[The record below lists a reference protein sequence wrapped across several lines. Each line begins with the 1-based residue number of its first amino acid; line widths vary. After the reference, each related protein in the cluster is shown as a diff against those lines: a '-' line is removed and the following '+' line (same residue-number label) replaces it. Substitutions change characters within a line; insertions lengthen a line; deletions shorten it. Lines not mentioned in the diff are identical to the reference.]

1 MFDPGFL
8 RWRYFG
14 LAFIVHAIV
23 VYFMISP
30 VDEVFA
36 EFGKWTVVMLL
47 SYALMAI
54 PFALA
59 MRTPWITNDGRRE
72 FIALIVVGLVR
83 GFAIL
88 DIGLLLDLPQ
98 VKPYLLRP
106 LNSGI
111 AVPLWFLMIRFIFGS
126 RQDFQKLFHELYVR
140 NIREKVAEILP
151 SNKKLKDHEIDS
163 IEEKVKKTLEPLRK
177 QIEEVAG
184 IELDNE
190 TLKKESLIIQSFIE
204 DRLRP
209 LSHELWRQQQIKPP
223 KMNYLAFLWRLTF
236 TTKSQFGLAIF
247 PSFVYGIVSLTTI
260 TNFDFAWR
268 HSLLNMAVQIIIYLA
283 FEFAYQRI
291 QSARNYLN
299 LSAILLCAIV
309 PAFMD
314 EVFLGSLYQEVV
326 PRLAEWVYIGWFLAL
341 SLAFSIAKSQ
351 TDYRKEIVGILLLD
365 IESSPLVDKGQ
376 DKQLAEKYAKYL
388 HGDIQS
394 TLSSS
399 QMQMMQAS
407 EKGDVELGKSAIEK
421 MASVLRRDHYEY
433 AIGEA
438 ISPIARFQ
446 QIIDAWDGIATI
458 AIDVDDSDISDAAL
472 LKVSDVIEELVS
484 NAIRHGQANVINVE
498 VTVLEGNIQITIRD
512 NGRPME
518 KGRKGLGSSLL
529 KENSLGIVSMREGN
543 QNVLELI
550 LPN

>member
-1 MFDPGFL
+1 
-8 RWRYFG
+8 
-14 LAFIVHAIV
+14 
-23 VYFMISP
+23 MISP

-140 NIREKVAEILP
+140 NIREKVAEIFP

-177 QIEEVAG
+177 QIEKVAG

-291 QSARNYLN
+291 QSARNHLN

-458 AIDVDDSDISDAAL
+458 AIDVDDSDISDVAL
-472 LKVSDVIEELVS
+472 LKVSDVIEELAS
-484 NAIRHGQANVINVE
+484 NSIRHGGASEISVKISRVSDSTF
-498 VTVLEGNIQITIRD
+498 VTYLD
-512 NGRPME
+512 NGNRRS
-518 KGRKGLGSSLL
+518 KGKPGLGSSLL
-529 KENSLGIVSMREGN
+529 KSLTTEVQLRDLEIGN
-543 QNVLELI
+543 EISFRLAD
-550 LPN
+550 

>member
-1 MFDPGFL
+1 
-8 RWRYFG
+8 
-14 LAFIVHAIV
+14 
-23 VYFMISP
+23 
-30 VDEVFA
+30 
-36 EFGKWTVVMLL
+36 
-47 SYALMAI
+47 
-54 PFALA
+54 
-59 MRTPWITNDGRRE
+59 
-72 FIALIVVGLVR
+72 
-83 GFAIL
+83 
-88 DIGLLLDLPQ
+88 
-98 VKPYLLRP
+98 
-106 LNSGI
+106 
-111 AVPLWFLMIRFIFGS
+111 
-126 RQDFQKLFHELYVR
+126 
-140 NIREKVAEILP
+140 
-151 SNKKLKDHEIDS
+151 
-163 IEEKVKKTLEPLRK
+163 
-177 QIEEVAG
+177 
-184 IELDNE
+184 
-190 TLKKESLIIQSFIE
+190 
-204 DRLRP
+204 
-209 LSHELWRQQQIKPP
+209 
-223 KMNYLAFLWRLTF
+223 
-236 TTKSQFGLAIF
+236 
-247 PSFVYGIVSLTTI
+247 
-260 TNFDFAWR
+260 
-268 HSLLNMAVQIIIYLA
+268 
-283 FEFAYQRI
+283 
-291 QSARNYLN
+291 
-299 LSAILLCAIV
+299 
-309 PAFMD
+309 
-314 EVFLGSLYQEVV
+314 
-326 PRLAEWVYIGWFLAL
+326 
-341 SLAFSIAKSQ
+341 
-351 TDYRKEIVGILLLD
+351 LLD